1 MDKCHVACSK
11 QYKGKDNIKV
21 CTRLNIVSFLA
32 NFSLYFF
39 CITVNYVIL
48 SWFFSVNSVKI
59 KL

>member
-11 QYKGKDNIKV
+11 QYKGKDNIKE

-39 CITVNYVIL
+39 FVL
-48 SWFFSVNSVKI
+48 
-59 KL
+59 L